1 MPSFRVPSFI
11 RPQHSFNRLRSFH
24 LAPGSNTPIE
34 HQLAQA
40 QPPCHFIK
48 QHGKPDQSLQKLIRP
63 TIAKPLIPRGGV
75 ISLSTKTYMWLAI
88 ILSLLFIVAL
98 SCSFAGAGPEDDAL
112 KLILNDVLMT
122 SGPGVRCTTP
132 LVFQRG

>member
-24 LAPGSNTPIE
+24 LAPSSNTPIE
-34 HQLAQA
+34 QQLAEA
-40 QPPCHFIK
+40 LPPSHFTK
-48 QHGKPDQSLQKLIRP
+48 QHGKPDQRLQKSTRP

-88 ILSLLFIVAL
+88 ILSLLFIAAL

-112 KLILNDVLMT
+112 KLILNDVLTT
-122 SGPGVRCTTP
+122 SGPGVRCTVHF
-132 LVFQRG
+132 VFQ